1 MISGGP
7 GCTGPNGSPAKM
19 MASVAV
25 HPPLMATPSVAAE
38 TLTSTCAVSRRVGP
52 DGEGRAKPTRG
63 VLRSGGSIGRLLGA
77 VCGVRLPGCLHI
89 VGFSSWFDEIGS
101 CVARYVPRPDDH
113 HKLQDV
119 V

>member
-25 HPPLMATPSVAAE
+25 HPPPMATPKASRPRP
-38 TLTSTCAVSRRVGP
+38 SPSCAGFSGVGP